1 MSSIFKVAYA
11 RGVQHALVATNA
23 IGKYASEEQADAA
36 AAAAA
41 EEMPP
46 EAAPEGQEM
55 PPSVTGDVA
64 AKLVELSQAAGATA
78 AAAAEQSNVAQ
89 EAAQAVQ
96 ALQQGAGAP
105 APAAALAPQQDPAA
119 LGAAA
124 ANLEQKAAALRVM
137 QKRAAMQKN
146 AVGMDLTSQVA
157 LGDLEGVTD
166 DLRDPGYAMGAP
178 DYNFSGF
185 SVEEAPHP
193 GAQTAMNAF
202 KQGSVNL
209 DSKTAAA
216 ILRKLAVGMDAT
228 SPVPVG
234 DIPGLTEDGRP
245 AQFAT
250 NSPSTDISGM
260 SAVEGPHPGADTT
273 IDTFKQSSAN
283 SAFDMLFR
291 KTAAEV
297 GHYLPQ
303 NIPASSKVAAVRT
316 MIGMTPQER
325 GSYLQRLHKAA
336 EDASKEEDGKP
347 SCGNKKCEE
356 NGKCSCSSE
365 EKSASAIL
373 RRLGVGR

>member
-11 RGVQHALVATNA
+11 RGVQHALVAANA

-41 EEMPP
+41 EEMPAEAVP
-46 EAAPEGQEM
+46 EAQEM

-78 AAAAEQSNVAQ
+78 AAAAEQSNIAQ

-96 ALQQGAGAP
+96 ALQQGAP
-105 APAAALAPQQDPAA
+105 AQDPAA

-124 ANLEQKAAALRVM
+124 AELEQKAAALRVM
-137 QKRAAMQKN
+137 QKRAAMNKN
-146 AVGMDLTSQVA
+146 AVGMDLMSQVA

-166 DLRDPGYAMGAP
+166 DLRDPAYAMGAP
-178 DYNFSGF
+178 DYNFGGH

-193 GAQTAMNAF
+193 GAQTAINAF

-209 DSKTAAA
+209 DAKTAAA

-234 DIPGLTEDGRP
+234 DVPGLSEDGRP
-245 AQFAT
+245 AQFAV

-291 KTAAEV
+291 KTASEV

-303 NIPASSKVAAVRT
+303 NIPASAKVAAVRT
-316 MIGMTPQER
+316 MIGMTPPER

-336 EDASKEEDGKP
+336 EDAAAADKKDSEKP

-356 NGKCSCSSE
+356 DGKCSCSSE
-365 EKSASAIL
+365 EKSASSIL